1 MEDTVLI
8 ISLASMAI
16 PAIVSM
22 IDLDFTRKNKKDG
35 E

>member
-8 ISLASMAI
+8 LSLASLAI
-16 PAIVSM
+16 PTIVSM
-22 IDLDFTRKNKKDG
+22 IDLDFTRKNEKDS